1 VASRPTARGPKRPV
15 LAVLAALAITVSAAG
30 CISMPTGG
38 TVQSYT
44 ETQGPGTQSQHYQQI
59 DVQGPGDGWSPEQI
73 VNGFLIASASFANR
87 QQIAREYM
95 TPQVG
100 RSWRPSWSAFVY
112 SNGPSATRPVLS
124 GRDQAAVTVTG
135 TVQANLSTQGGYAV
149 ASAKDQVV
157 PPTFQL
163 TKVDGQW
170 RISQA
175 PSELLLSSDLFKY
188 DYQLRNLYFFDPTGH
203 FLVPDPVYVPLQTT
217 PTDLMNGLVHDLISP
232 PKRDWLSRGAT
243 STAFLSGT
251 KQLGDVTLTGGTA
264 AVNLGG
270 AIVKAPTSVLQQV
283 SAQLWWTLSG
293 SGQGGPAVQSIEVS
307 KNGKPWI
314 PLNSDENPVQ
324 HQPVFNPPTGA
335 TGEFYYLD
343 SAGNLLSRT
352 VTGTQVKPAR
362 VGRVGAGFSQIA
374 VSPDGRYVAA
384 MRDGSLFI
392 GPVNGKLSRRD
403 GAGYMT
409 MSWDPA
415 DNLWATTGDQIV
427 MLRGTANPAQAQGQ
441 PVTVNVVSSDGITPV
456 GGQFTSLRVAPD
468 GVRVAVIVNETA
480 LDFGAIVWQQGA
492 RPTEETIEIVL
503 SPFYVT
509 ASGVTTFSS
518 VTWYGSDNVIT
529 LGDPGSSAPS
539 LTEYPV
545 NGSSST
551 SIPAQPRIQSITA
564 SWGSPLPLIA
574 GLAKGGGVTYDASLT
589 GSWNSL
595 GSGVSPA
602 YPG

>member
-1 VASRPTARGPKRPV
+1 V
-15 LAVLAALAITVSAAG
+15 LAVLVALAIAVPAAG

-38 TVQSYT
+38 PVQSYT

-59 DVQGPGDGWSPEQI
+59 DVQGPGNGWSPEQI

-95 TPQVG
+95 TPDVG
-100 RSWRPSWSAFVY
+100 RSWRPSWSAIVY
-112 SNGPSATRPVLS
+112 SNGPSATQAVLS
-124 GRDQAAVTVTG
+124 GRDQAAVTVNG
-135 TVQANLSTQGGYAV
+135 TVQANLSGQGRYAV
-149 ASAKDQVV
+149 ASAKEQVV

-163 TKVDGQW
+163 TKVGGQW

-175 PSELLLSSDLFKY
+175 PAELLLSSDLFKY
-188 DYQLRNLYFFDPTGH
+188 DYQLRNLYFFDPTTH

-217 PTDLMNGLVHDLISP
+217 PSDLMNGLVYDLIKP
-232 PKRDWLSRGAT
+232 PGDWVTRGAT
-243 STAFLSGT
+243 RTAFPSGT
-251 KQLGDVTLTGGTA
+251 KQVGDVTLTGGTA

-270 AIVKAPTSVLQQV
+270 GIAKASTSVLEQV

-293 SGQGGPAVQSIEVS
+293 SGQGGPAVQSIELS
-307 KNGKPWI
+307 ENGKPW
-314 PLNSDENPVQ
+314 PPPNSDENPVQ
-324 HQPVFNPPTGA
+324 HLPAFNPPRGA
-335 TGEFYYLD
+335 TSEFYYLD
-343 SAGNLLSRT
+343 SAGNLLSRNSAQ
-352 VTGTQVKPAR
+352 GTQGKPAKI
-362 VGRVGAGFSQIA
+362 GRVGTGFSQIA
-374 VSPDGRYVAA
+374 VSPDGHYVAA
-384 MRDGSLFI
+384 LRDGALFI

-403 GAGYMT
+403 GAGYTT
-409 MSWDPA
+409 MSWDQA

-427 MLRGTANPAQAQGQ
+427 MLRGTANPAQALGQ
-441 PVTVNVVSSDGITPV
+441 PVDVSPENLDGTAA

-468 GVRVAVIVNETA
+468 GVRVAIIVGETA

-492 RPTEETIEIVL
+492 RAAQATIKIVL

-509 ASGVTTFSS
+509 PPGVSTFSS
-518 VTWYGSDNVIT
+518 VTWYGPDNVIT

-564 SWGSPLPLIA
+564 SDGSALIA
-574 GLAKGGGVTYDASLT
+574 GLAKGGGMTYDASLT
-589 GSWNSL
+589 GSWITI
-595 GSGVSPA
+595 GSGLSPT